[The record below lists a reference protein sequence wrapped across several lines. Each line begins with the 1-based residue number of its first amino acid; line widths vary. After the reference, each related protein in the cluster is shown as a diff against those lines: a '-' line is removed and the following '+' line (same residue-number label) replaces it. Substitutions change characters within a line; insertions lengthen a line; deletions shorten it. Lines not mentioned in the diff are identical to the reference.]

1 MRWTLIDQTRN
12 GMRLRVALTLEP
24 VTSVDTTGELLDED
38 GREEPS
44 RVRLRAMPALAKCG
58 DRERLRKASGQ

>member
-1 MRWTLIDQTRN
+1 
-12 GMRLRVALTLEP
+12 MRLRLILMLDIDTAPEKRATV
-24 VTSVDTTGELLDED
+24 STTGELLDED

-44 RVRLRAMPALAKCG
+44 SVRLRAMPALAKCG